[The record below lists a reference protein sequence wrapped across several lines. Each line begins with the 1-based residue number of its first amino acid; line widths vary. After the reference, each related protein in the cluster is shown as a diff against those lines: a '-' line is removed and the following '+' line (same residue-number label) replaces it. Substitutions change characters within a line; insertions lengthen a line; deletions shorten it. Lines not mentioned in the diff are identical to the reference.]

1 MNIARYWLW
10 LLVTTALLASS
21 GLAERLPLQKKA
33 VNFDLKLP
41 ERYEK
46 WEGPPDPRTGISRE
60 HDPQPR
66 VIPLG
71 NNPGRYAF
79 EWIALDG
86 RKKRVIY
93 ERPDGTDA
101 IVAAR
106 VSEVPDGYRYA
117 YQIEVLPSSGVRLG
131 AFMVQCFSDQV
142 TPTKRKGIFVGKM
155 SNGIPQFREG
165 TWIDFAIRERFVP
178 NGSPGETVTL
188 SLSSASP
195 PGLVECRIIGGDL
208 VTKGGHDMPYE
219 FHTLMDLGHDY
230 WPHGYTIGPIERLK
244 SLSQRA
250 HLAYVAK
257 LLPKLKELGWI
268 HASAVGW
275 YQRNLKLGASDLYQR
290 VEQDLKAGKITTE
303 VFSLFQAAKR

>member
-1 MNIARYWLW
+1 MSIRRYWLW
-10 LLVTTALLASS
+10 LLVTVALLASS
-21 GLAERLPLQKKA
+21 GLAERLPLQKKS
-33 VNFDLKLP
+33 VNFDFKFP
-41 ERYEK
+41 DHYEK
-46 WEGPPDPRTGISRE
+46 WHGPPDPRTGISRE

-66 VIPLG
+66 VVPLG
-71 NNPGRYAF
+71 KNPGRYAF

-86 RKKRVIY
+86 TKKRAIY

-101 IVAAR
+101 IVTAR
-106 VSEVPDGYRYA
+106 VSELQDGYGYT
-117 YQIEVLPSSGVRLG
+117 YQIEVLPSSGVRLR

-142 TPTKRKGIFVGKM
+142 TATEQKGIFVGKM
-155 SNGIPQFREG
+155 WNRIPQFREG
-165 TWIDFAIRERFVP
+165 TWKRFAIRQKFVP

-195 PGLVECRIIGGDL
+195 PGLVECRTRSNSVMNADL
-208 VTKGGHDMPYE
+208 DMPYE

-257 LLPKLKELGWI
+257 LLPQLMELGWI
-268 HASAVGW
+268 DASAVGW
-275 YQRNLKLGASDLYQR
+275 YQRNLKPGTPDLYQR
-290 VEQDLKAGKITTE
+290 VEQDLDDGRITTE
-303 VFSLFQAAKR
+303 VFSLLQATKR

>member
-1 MNIARYWLW
+1 LW

-33 VNFDLKLP
+33 VNFDLKIP
-41 ERYEK
+41 EHYEK

-142 TPTKRKGIFVGKM
+142 TPTKQKGIHVGKM
-155 SNGIPQFREG
+155 WSGIPQFREG
-165 TWIDFAIRERFVP
+165 TWKRFAIRQKFVP

-188 SLSSASP
+188 SLSSVSP
-195 PGLVECRIIGGDL
+195 PGLVECRTRSNSVMNADL
-208 VTKGGHDMPYE
+208 NMPYE

-230 WPHGYTIGPIERLK
+230 WPHGYTIGPVERLK

-268 HASAVGW
+268 DSSAVGW

-303 VFSLFQAAKR
+303 VFSLFQATKR

>member
-1 MNIARYWLW
+1 MNIGRYWLW
-10 LLVTTALLASS
+10 LLVTVALLASS
-21 GLAERLPLQKKA
+21 GLAERLPMQKKPIDFE
-33 VNFDLKLP
+33 VP
-41 ERYEK
+41 EHYEK
-46 WEGPPDPRTGISRE
+46 WHGPPNPKTGLARE
-60 HDPQPR
+60 HDPQPCL
-66 VIPLG
+66 IPLG
-71 NNPGRYAF
+71 KNPGRYAF

-86 RKKRVIY
+86 TKKRVIY

-106 VSEVPDGYRYA
+106 VSTASDGYRYT
-117 YQIEVLPSSGVRLG
+117 YRVEVLPSSGVRLG

-142 TPTKRKGIFVGKM
+142 TPTEQMGIFVGKM
-155 SNGIPQFREG
+155 WNGIPQFREG

-188 SLSSASP
+188 SLNSASP
-195 PGLVECRIIGGDL
+195 PGLVECRILGGTL
-208 VTKGGHDMPYE
+208 VIKGLHNMPHLFE
-219 FHTLMDLGHDY
+219 TLLLGHDY

-268 HASAVGW
+268 DSSAVGW
-275 YQRNLKLGASDLYQR
+275 YQRNLKLGTSDLYQR

-303 VFSLFQAAKR
+303 VFSLFQATKR

>member
-1 MNIARYWLW
+1 MW
-10 LLVTTALLASS
+10 LLVTTALLASI
-21 GLAERLPLQKKA
+21 GLAERLPLQKKS
-33 VNFDLKLP
+33 VNFDLKIP
-41 ERYEK
+41 EHYEK

-86 RKKRVIY
+86 TKKRAIY

-131 AFMVQCFSDQV
+131 AFMAQCFSDQV
-142 TPTKRKGIFVGKM
+142 TPTKQKGIHVGKM
-155 SNGIPQFREG
+155 WSGIPQFREG
-165 TWIDFAIRERFVP
+165 TWIRFAIRERFVP

-195 PGLVECRIIGGDL
+195 PGLVECRITGGDL
-208 VTKGGHDMPYE
+208 VMEADLDMPYE
-219 FHTLMDLGHDY
+219 FHTLIGLGHDY
-230 WPHGYTIGPIERLK
+230 WPHGYTIGPMEKLK

-257 LLPKLKELGWI
+257 LLPKLEKLGWI

-275 YQRNLKLGASDLYQR
+275 YQQNLKLGASDLYQR
-290 VEQDLKAGKITTE
+290 VEQDLNAGRITTE
-303 VFSLFQAAKR
+303 VFSLIQATKR